1 MVECMMTQEF
11 GKLNVRENF
20 LDVAFFL
27 IELLGKSFKF
37 YFIFLLIFFQT
48 TFYRDHTCQAP
59 EHTKKYF
66 TNTRGVTVHVF
77 VPENFRY
84 GSFSCVPHVY
94 RANTAMF

>member
-37 YFIFLLIFFQT
+37 YFIFYSSFFKQHFIETTPVKHQNIPKNTLQT
-48 TFYRDHTCQAP
+48 L
-59 EHTKKYF
+59 E
-66 TNTRGVTVHVF
+66 V
-77 VPENFRY
+77 
-84 GSFSCVPHVY
+84 
-94 RANTAMF
+94 